1 MKSERLQLGVLML
14 LFGATG
20 FTLIKI
26 WTNPLPSLQSTTPSL
41 PKQINLDGW
50 EFKNSKV
57 LSLPPQDRLERLTS
71 ILQQGRLYQF
81 QRREVPLTV
90 ELWTVENTNG
100 DVSAYMDAY
109 AQKTIAPGRQRPDL
123 RYRNGIGFYGII
135 ETQDRRYLSSCI
147 NATGESTFSV
157 SQFTQ
162 ARFQRDLTLS
172 QLINWILGQKSLFRK
187 QCLWTHFSIPRVS
200 QAKKEISILETTWFN
215 WFQWW
220 RSRDSLPR

>member
-1 MKSERLQLGVLML
+1 MKSERLRLGLLVL
-14 LFGATG
+14 LFAATG

-26 WTNPLPSLQSTTPSL
+26 WTDALPPLQSTTTPL
-41 PKQINLDGW
+41 PNQINLDGW
-50 EFKNSKV
+50 QLKNS
-57 LSLPPQDRLERLTS
+57 SALPFPAQDRLERLTS
-71 ILQQGRLYQF
+71 RLRQGRIYQF
-81 QRREVPLTV
+81 QRREMPLTV

-100 DVSAYMDAY
+100 DVSAYIDAY
-109 AQKTIAPGRQRPDL
+109 AQKPIAPGRQRPDL
-123 RYRNGIGFYGII
+123 RYRSGVGFYGIV
-135 ETQDRRYLSSCI
+135 ETKDRRYLSSCM

-187 QCLWTHFSIPRVS
+187 QCLWSHFSVANTN
-200 QAKKEISILETTWFN
+200 QLKKEILILETAWFR

-220 RSRDSLPR
+220 RS